1 MTVHIPNWTKL
12 PPLKLIGAGTSGT
25 ESLSSYCLRL
35 TTLCAVP
42 WSSFIALLDAA
53 SGSEPGTYNDCSRL
67 SGSGPVVRRRA
78 KTLERLTG
86 QSLLGGTLLGIGE
99 LVSGKSA
106 TLCKG
111 ASWCPRCLVDSVQ
124 EDDFP
129 YSRLIWRF
137 AAYSH
142 CATHGARI
150 ENTCPHCGSSGFRAV
165 NILVCPGCKGSLTVG
180 ARFDPPSRAEK
191 WTNHCV
197 EELIQWTADDPTRV
211 LERSRLLAFVQAV
224 DDVGEAKTQR
234 YRPLK
239 THREEFVRYMAW
251 RDANVP
257 TLRLRPNIGRVDL
270 GDLLR
275 AAARQCVSV
284 LDMLLRPAECA
295 SALLPGV
302 HYSVDIP
309 LGRANLPDAW
319 IAFSKT
325 IEALI
330 SDTACLLPSM
340 QELARTCGIR
350 GYDSKCFPGQ
360 VARYSAQLRMQRTL
374 YRDVPPHRVNA
385 AFHQS
390 MRQLKEGLTP
400 QQVHGAIQRSLPA
413 NSATTRQIVR
423 SASIVYQSMFLLRT
437 P

>member
-67 SGSGPVVRRRA
+67 SGSGPVVHRRA
-78 KTLERLTG
+78 RTLERLTG
-86 QSLLGGTLLGIGE
+86 QPLLGGTLLGIGE
-99 LVSGKSA
+99 IVSGKSG
-106 TLCKG
+106 TLFKG
-111 ASWCPRCLVDSVQ
+111 ASWCPRCLADSVQ
-124 EDDFP
+124 DHDYP

-142 CATHGARI
+142 CAKHGARI
-150 ENTCPHCGSSGFRAV
+150 ESACPHCGSSVLRRV
-165 NILVCPGCKGSLTVG
+165 NVLACPACKGSLTVG

-197 EELIQWTADDPTRV
+197 EELIQWTADDPSRV
-211 LERSRLLAFVQAV
+211 LERSRLLAFIQAV
-224 DDVGEAKTQR
+224 DDVGKTKSQR
-234 YRPLK
+234 YFPLK
-239 THREEFVRYMAW
+239 AHRDDLVRYMAW

-284 LDMLLRPAECA
+284 LDMLLRPEESA

-309 LGRANLPDAW
+309 IGREELPERW
-319 IAFSKT
+319 IAFSET
-325 IEALI
+325 TDALI
-330 SDTACLLPSM
+330 SDAACLLPSI

-350 GYDSKCFPGQ
+350 GYGRKYFPGH
-360 VARYSAQLRMQRTL
+360 VARYSVQLRMQRAF
-374 YRDVPPHRVNA
+374 YRDVPPHRLNA

-390 MRQLKEGLTP
+390 VRQLQDGSTP
-400 QQVHGAIQRSLPA
+400 QQVADAIQRSFFTD
-413 NSATTRQIVR
+413 SAAARQIVR
-423 SASIVYQSMFLLRT
+423 SACIVYRSPLLSFT
-437 P
+437 A

>member
-1 MTVHIPNWTKL
+1 MTAHIPNWTNL

-42 WSSFIALLDAA
+42 WSSFIALLDAT

-67 SGSGPVVRRRA
+67 SGSGPVVHRRA
-78 KTLERLTG
+78 RALERLTG
-86 QSLLGGTLLGIGE
+86 QPLLGGTLLGIGE
-99 LVSGKSA
+99 IVSGRSG
-106 TLCKG
+106 TLFKG
-111 ASWCPRCLVDSVQ
+111 ASWCPRCLADSEQ
-124 EDDFP
+124 EDGYP

-142 CATHGARI
+142 CAEHGARI
-150 ENTCPHCGSSGFRAV
+150 ESTCPHCDSSGFRRV
-165 NILVCPGCKGSLTVG
+165 NALACPACKRSLTVG

-211 LERSRLLAFVQAV
+211 LERSKLLAFVQAV
-224 DDVGEAKTQR
+224 DDVGKAKTQR
-234 YRPLK
+234 YPPLK
-239 THREEFVRYMAW
+239 KHRADFVGYMAW

-270 GDLLR
+270 GDLLS
-275 AAARQCVSV
+275 AAAGQCVSV
-284 LDMLLRPAECA
+284 LDMLLRPVECA

-302 HYSVDIP
+302 HRSVDIP
-309 LGRANLPDAW
+309 LGRTNLPDAW

-350 GYDSKCFPGQ
+350 AYDRKCFPGQ

-374 YRDVPPHRVNA
+374 HRDVPPHRVNA

-390 MRQLKEGLTP
+390 VRHFQEGLIP
-400 QQVHGAIQRSLPA
+400 RQVHEAIQRSFPA
-413 NSATTRQIVR
+413 NSAAAGQIVR
-423 SASIVYQSMFLLRT
+423 SASIVYQSMLLLRKA
-437 P
+437 

>member
-1 MTVHIPNWTKL
+1 MTSHMPNWTEL
-12 PPLKLIGAGTSGT
+12 PPLKLIDAGTSGT

-35 TTLCAVP
+35 TRLCEIP
-42 WSSFIALLDAA
+42 WSAFIALLDAA
-53 SGSEPGTYNDCSRL
+53 SGSDSGTYKDCSRL
-67 SGSGPVVRRRA
+67 SGTGPVVLRRA
-78 KTLERLTG
+78 RALERLTG
-86 QSLLGGTLLGIGE
+86 QPLLGGTLLGIGE
-99 LVSGKSA
+99 IVSGRSG

-111 ASWCPRCLVDSVQ
+111 ASWCPRCLADSVQ

-150 ENTCPHCGSSGFRAV
+150 ENTCPHCGSSGFRGV
-165 NILVCPGCKGSLTVG
+165 NVLACPVCRGSLTVG
-180 ARFDPPSRAEK
+180 ACFDPPSRAEK

-197 EELIQWTADDPTRV
+197 EELIQWIADDPTRV
-211 LERSRLLAFVQAV
+211 LERSRLFAFIQAV
-224 DDVGEAKTQR
+224 EDVGTAKTQR
-234 YRPLK
+234 YLPLK
-239 THREEFVRYMAW
+239 AHGDDFVRYMAW

-275 AAARQCVSV
+275 AAASQCVSV
-284 LDMLLRPAECA
+284 LDMLLRPVESA

-309 LGRANLPDAW
+309 LGRENLPNAW
-319 IAFSKT
+319 MAFSKT

-330 SDTACLLPSM
+330 SDTSCLLPSM

-350 GYDSKCFPGQ
+350 GYDRRCFPGQ

-390 MRQLKEGLTP
+390 LRQLREGLTP
-400 QQVHGAIQRSLPA
+400 QRVTEALQRSLPA
-413 NSATTRQIVR
+413 RSTTTGQIVR
-423 SASIVYQSMFLLRT
+423 AASIVYQSTLLVST
-437 P
+437 A